1 MRKQEL
7 TWYTLEEKQPPE
19 NRYLVATFKQCLTE
33 YDTGFVDGD
42 EFWTGSAIGSDPRE
56 IDLVDYVDEV
66 RNIKEWAILE

>member
-19 NRYLVATFKQCLTE
+19 NRYLIATFKQCLTE
-33 YDTGFVDGD
+33 YDTGFVNDGS
-42 EFWTGSAIGSDPRE
+42 FWTGSAIGSDPQE
-56 IDLVDYVDEV
+56 IDLINYVDEV